1 MRSRVD
7 DVYGNA
13 SRPAREDDVMAKF
26 RANARRAVTADGA
39 AQLEKTILMTVEHER
54 LPLARWRQRCGCLRR
69 SDPGA

>member
-1 MRSRVD
+1 VD

-39 AQLEKTILMTVEHER
+39 AQLEKTILAVEHEPS
-54 LPLARWRQRCGCLRR
+54 LGAMAAALQMLAPQ
-69 SDPGA
+69 